1 MDVRL
6 EAIKFNHDPDSATR
20 DAFNIR
26 RNETEFVE
34 RPEWRRGVSIRP
46 VDSPTAYAIRET
58 RGKTI
63 TIKAQ
68 FSSTEAAGK
77 TLQVRAVEA
86 RAQRRQA
93 FGLGLFDFLLRAILS
108 DRLAPFGNVLG
119 QVKEREID
127 FNSEGKTGF
136 EEFELQNVRLWSR
149 GVSVSTTEWR
159 WQFRANSGDQWTD
172 FALTR
177 HRVYVVLEIPKCPWQ
192 QEPFAETNTQL
203 PWAEA
208 LEVACDWAASATD
221 VDEAATL
228 VTRAVNDL
236 GLHGVTYDGLSS
248 YSCPNFNCTQFL
260 DLVRGGL
267 GMGKIVNCSDCAS
280 AVSSFA
286 NLVGCDLRQLELGPD
301 AFHTNQIKL
310 IGATQASPLF
320 EFFGHEV
327 AWYGNVTDQGR
338 VFDACLQLD
347 GDDRPEATPFVAL
360 LPKNIPF
367 GSAHEKNYRFRLSAT
382 LVFLKPDTLGC
393 RKIGYSV
400 FGDCKPPDDARLEF
414 LKIRH
419 DYASWKDLAPGKQ
432 GSLGYDQFLEHELLS
447 QWVLRLPVQR
457 PKFVGAVNAV
467 QSLWCS
473 VADKEAILRLD
484 VVEWK
489 TWQEAR
495 EFMLRELGEF
505 RLPQIERLTY
515 PTIGDVSFASDG
527 SVLFAR
533 AQFVFLVRSV
543 GRTLIPL
550 RQTALELATL
560 YGTGPGNFYDGN
572 DFES

>member
-1 MDVRL
+1 
-6 EAIKFNHDPDSATR
+6 
-20 DAFNIR
+20 
-26 RNETEFVE
+26 
-34 RPEWRRGVSIRP
+34 
-46 VDSPTAYAIRET
+46 
-58 RGKTI
+58 
-63 TIKAQ
+63 
-68 FSSTEAAGK
+68 
-77 TLQVRAVEA
+77 
-86 RAQRRQA
+86 
-93 FGLGLFDFLLRAILS
+93 
-108 DRLAPFGNVLG
+108 
-119 QVKEREID
+119 
-127 FNSEGKTGF
+127 
-136 EEFELQNVRLWSR
+136 
-149 GVSVSTTEWR
+149 
-159 WQFRANSGDQWTD
+159 
-172 FALTR
+172 
-177 HRVYVVLEIPKCPWQ
+177 
-192 QEPFAETNTQL
+192 
-203 PWAEA
+203 
-208 LEVACDWAASATD
+208 
-221 VDEAATL
+221 
-228 VTRAVNDL
+228 
-236 GLHGVTYDGLSS
+236 
-248 YSCPNFNCTQFL
+248 
-260 DLVRGGL
+260 VRGGL

-310 IGATQASPLF
+310 IGATQASPFF

-327 AWYGNVTDQGR
+327 AWYGSVTDQGR

-347 GDDRPEATPFVAL
+347 GDNRPEAPPFVAL

-367 GSAHEKNYRFRLSAT
+367 GRAHEKNYRFRLSQT

-400 FGDCKPPDDARLEF
+400 FGDCKTLDDARLEF
-414 LKIRH
+414 LKVRH
-419 DYASWKDLAPGKQ
+419 DYASWKDLAPDKHV
-432 GSLGYDQFLEHELLS
+432 SLGYDQFLEHKLLS

-467 QSLWCS
+467 QSLWYS

-505 RLPQIERLTY
+505 RLPQVERLTY

-543 GRTLIPL
+543 GRTLIPT

-560 YGTGPGNFYDGN
+560 YETGSGNFYDGN